1 MELRFRKLASSLR
14 VGLGLLALIFAL
26 VGCLLAEE
34 AQAQIK
40 PRPPVPLPTP
50 FTPIVDYANVIDTG
64 TRQRLE
70 SIYLNLKDRGGIVYS
85 VLTIQSTGGQ
95 EIFDYSLAVARGWGI
110 GPKDAEN
117 PSFLL
122 VVAIQDRKAFAQV
135 SQHLEGDLPDGLV
148 GRIQRERLVPAFKQG
163 DYSKGIYDTVQAYV
177 ATIASKRGFSVEG
190 IDQRYA
196 YDSGNEQQPGSG
208 GLQSRTSLTTVCC
221 GIVVVVFIVILIAG
235 ASRGGGGGRG
245 GRRRRRG
252 GFGSGGL
259 LEALLW
265 GSVLGNLSGGGRG
278 WGSSSG
284 WGSSGGFGGGGFGG
298 GGGGGFGGGF
308 GGGDTFGGGG
318 AGSSW

>member
-1 MELRFRKLASSLR
+1 MSLELRFRKPVSTLR
-14 VGLGLLALIFAL
+14 VGLGLLALLF
-26 VGCLLAEE
+26 VFVVQ

-50 FTPIVDYANVIDTG
+50 FTPIVDYANVIDAG

-85 VLTIQSTGGQ
+85 VLTVQTTGGQ

-122 VVAIQDRKAFAQV
+122 VVAIQDRKAFVQV
-135 SQHLEGDLPDGLV
+135 SQHLEADLPDGLV
-148 GRIQRERLVPAFKQG
+148 GRIQRERLVPAFRQG
-163 DYSKGIYDTVQAYV
+163 DYSKGIFDTVQAYV
-177 ATIASKRGFSVEG
+177 ATIAAKRGFSVEG

-196 YDSGNEQQPGSG
+196 YEG
-208 GLQSRTSLTTVCC
+208 GDGKIAVTQDRANRVSLRTVCC
-221 GIVVVVFIVILIAG
+221 GIVLVVFVVILIAG
-235 ASRGGGGGRG
+235 ASRGGPGGPG

-252 GFGSGGL
+252 GFGGGGL

-308 GGGDTFGGGG
+308 GGGDSFGGGG

>member
-1 MELRFRKLASSLR
+1 MRFRTKASSLR
-14 VGLGLLALIFAL
+14 VGLGLLASLFL
-26 VGCLLAEE
+26 FVVQL
-34 AQAQIK
+34 QAQTR
-40 PRPPVPLPTP
+40 PQPPVPLPTP
-50 FTPIVDYANVIDTG
+50 FTPIVDYANVIDAD

-70 SIYLNLKDRGGIVYS
+70 SIYLNLKDRGGCVYS
-85 VLTIQSTGGQ
+85 VLTVQTTGEQ
-95 EIFDYSLAVARGWGI
+95 DIFDYSLAVARGWGI

-122 VVAIQDRKAFAQV
+122 VIAIQDRKYFTLV

-148 GRIQRERLVPAFKQG
+148 GRIQRERLVPAFKQSN
-163 DYSKGIYDTVQAYV
+163 YSKGIYDTVQAYV

-196 YDSGNEQQPGSG
+196 YSDGSGNQPASG
-208 GLQSRTSLTTVCC
+208 IRELPGRVGLRTICC
-221 GIVVVVFIVILIAG
+221 GIVVVIFIVILISN
-235 ASRGGGGGRG
+235 ASRGGPGGRG

-252 GFGSGGL
+252 FGGGGIW
-259 LEALLW
+259 EALFW

-284 WGSSGGFGGGGFGG
+284 WGGSGGFGGGGFGG

-308 GGGDTFGGGG
+308 GGGDSFGGGG
-318 AGSSW
+318 AGGSW

>member
-1 MELRFRKLASSLR
+1 MINDKCSWIS
-14 VGLGLLALIFAL
+14 LLALIFAF
-26 VGCLLAEE
+26 VVQ

-40 PRPPVPLPTP
+40 PKPPVPLPTP
-50 FTPIVDYANVIDTG
+50 FTPIVDYANVIDAG

-70 SIYLNLKDRGGIVYS
+70 SIYLNLKDRGGVVYS
-85 VLTIQSTGGQ
+85 VLTVQTTGGQ

-110 GPKDAEN
+110 GPKDAET

-135 SQHLEGDLPDGLV
+135 SQHLEADLPDGLV
-148 GRIQRERLVPAFKQG
+148 GRIQRERLVPAFRQG

-177 ATIASKRGFSVEG
+177 ATIAAKRGFSVEG

-196 YDSGNEQQPGSG
+196 YEG
-208 GLQSRTSLTTVCC
+208 GDGKITTTQDRANRVSLRTVCC
-221 GIVVVVFIVILIAG
+221 GIVLVVFVVILIAG

-252 GFGSGGL
+252 GFGGGGL

-308 GGGDTFGGGG
+308 GGGDSFGGGG

>member
-1 MELRFRKLASSLR
+1 MTLALRFNKSISTLR
-14 VGLGLLALIFAL
+14 VGFGLLALLFSF
-26 VGCLLAEE
+26 VVQ
-34 AQAQIK
+34 AQAQITRPK
-40 PRPPVPLPTP
+40 PPVPLPTP
-50 FTPIVDYANVIDTG
+50 FTPIVDYANVIDAG
-64 TRQRLE
+64 TRERLE
-70 SIYLNLKDRGGIVYS
+70 SIYLNLKDRGGVVFS
-85 VLTIQSTGGQ
+85 VLTVQTTGGQ

-122 VVAIQDRKAFAQV
+122 VVAIQDRKAFVQV

-148 GRIQRERLVPAFKQG
+148 GRIQRERMVPAFRQG

-177 ATIASKRGFSVEG
+177 ATVASKRGFSVEG

-196 YDSGNEQQPGSG
+196 YNSGNEQQPASG
-208 GLQSRTSLTTVCC
+208 GQSRASLTTVCC
-221 GIVVVVFIVILIAG
+221 GIVIVVFVVILIAG

-245 GRRRRRG
+245 GRGRRRRG
-252 GFGSGGL
+252 GFGGGGL

-308 GGGDTFGGGG
+308 GGGDSFGGGG
-318 AGSSW
+318 AGISW

>member
-1 MELRFRKLASSLR
+1 MINDKCSWIS
-14 VGLGLLALIFAL
+14 LLALIFAF
-26 VGCLLAEE
+26 VVQAE
-34 AQAQIK
+34 AQIK
-40 PRPPVPLPTP
+40 PKPPVPLPTP
-50 FTPIVDYANVIDTG
+50 FTPIVDYANVIDAG

-70 SIYLNLKDRGGIVYS
+70 TIYLNLKDRGGVVYS
-85 VLTIQSTGGQ
+85 VLTVQTTGGQ

-110 GPKDAEN
+110 GPKDAET

-122 VVAIQDRKAFAQV
+122 VVAIQDRKAFVQV
-135 SQHLEGDLPDGLV
+135 SQHLEADLPDGLV
-148 GRIQRERLVPAFKQG
+148 GRIQRERLVPAFRQG

-177 ATIASKRGFSVEG
+177 ATIAAKRGFSVEG

-196 YDSGNEQQPGSG
+196 YEG
-208 GLQSRTSLTTVCC
+208 GDGKITTTQDRANRVSLRTVCC
-221 GIVVVVFIVILIAG
+221 GIVLVVFVVILIAG

-252 GFGSGGL
+252 GFGGGGL

-308 GGGDTFGGGG
+308 GGGDSFGGGG

>member
-1 MELRFRKLASSLR
+1 MESRFRKTFLTLR
-14 VGLGLLALIFAL
+14 VGLGLLALIFAF
-26 VGCLLAEE
+26 VVHG
-34 AQAQIK
+34 QAQIK
-40 PRPPVPLPTP
+40 PKPPVPLPTP
-50 FTPIVDYANVIDTG
+50 FTPIVDYANVIDAG

-70 SIYLNLKDRGGIVYS
+70 SIYLNLKDRGGVVYS
-85 VLTIQSTGGQ
+85 VLTVPTTGGQ

-122 VVAIQDRKAFAQV
+122 VVAIQDRKAFVQV

-148 GRIQRERLVPAFKQG
+148 GRIQRERLVPAFRQG

-177 ATIASKRGFSVEG
+177 ATIAAKRGFSVEG

-196 YDSGNEQQPGSG
+196 YEGGDGNITATQD
-208 GLQSRTSLTTVCC
+208 RANRVSLRTVCC
-221 GIVVVVFIVILIAG
+221 GIVLVVFVVILIAG
-235 ASRGGGGGRG
+235 ASRGGPGGRG
-245 GRRRRRG
+245 GRRRRG
-252 GFGSGGL
+252 GFGGGGL

-265 GSVLGNLSGGGRG
+265 GTVLSGGGRS

-308 GGGDTFGGGG
+308 GGGDSFGGGG